1 MFRRI
6 LVLLVF
12 ALVFCSI
19 WVADVMFFAALGLL
33 MLLAADDNQSINQD
47 FFSSQFSDHDEITNR
62 FHTDFT

>member
-1 MFRRI
+1 
-6 LVLLVF
+6 
-12 ALVFCSI
+12 
-19 WVADVMFFAALGLL
+19 MFFAALGLL